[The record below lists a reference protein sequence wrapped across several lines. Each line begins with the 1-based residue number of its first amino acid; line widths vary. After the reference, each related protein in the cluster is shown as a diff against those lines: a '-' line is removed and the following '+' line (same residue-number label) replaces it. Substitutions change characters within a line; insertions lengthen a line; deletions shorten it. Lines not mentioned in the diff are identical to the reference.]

1 MFGDAFGGGGSQR
14 DSNKTD
20 DVVHELGCGLADLY
34 NGKVKKLAINRN
46 VLCETCKGTGSNKP
60 DAGKATCPSCN
71 GRGSEVQLRRLG
83 MSHTHGFLPLVSDT
97 RIILDLGK
105 MKVC

>member
-1 MFGDAFGGGGSQR
+1 MFVCACPAQGGLFGDAFGGGHQR
-14 DSNKTD
+14 DTSKTE

-46 VLCETCKGTGSNKP
+46 ILCPGCKGTGSNKP

-83 MSHTHGFLPLVSDT
+83 ESCLTLWVG
-97 RIILDLGK
+97 G
-105 MKVC
+105 